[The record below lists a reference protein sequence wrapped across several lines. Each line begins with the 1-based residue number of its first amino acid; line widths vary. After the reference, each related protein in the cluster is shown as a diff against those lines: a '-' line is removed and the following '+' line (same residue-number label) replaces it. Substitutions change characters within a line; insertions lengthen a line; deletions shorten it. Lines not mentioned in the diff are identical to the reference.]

1 MRDVCDMSDIT
12 AIERVNHSDSNMT
25 LRIYTHVTDNM
36 AKNLIN
42 ELEAYDK
49 DFKNNASENKKLRLV
64 Q

>member
-1 MRDVCDMSDIT
+1 MSDIT